1 MVSVCLGERTSILA
15 TDRQVS
21 QRMQSAGWGKG
32 KWMSRLATG
41 RSYGSAL
48 IPLVGNNSR
57 FIDYSNANAY
67 IYTNHMTGG
76 FHLLLSLF
84 GFLLF
89 IYLQYI
95 TLTDYILTIPLLIRR
110 GVCKSEHVSGPFK
123 LFSTKCFSE
132 DVCNLI
138 ICGTM
143 SKMDYL
149 GFYMMSNQMIL
160 CVDVFGSI
168 MESRILSQL
177 DCRSIVNQ

>member
-1 MVSVCLGERTSILA
+1 MHTMHA
-15 TDRQVS
+15 T
-21 QRMQSAGWGKG
+21 
-32 KWMSRLATG
+32 RLADWWSSLAMDWQAEWKEWEDWKQAG
-41 RSYGSAL
+41 VMAVLWY
-48 IPLVGNNSR
+48 
-57 FIDYSNANAY
+57 
-67 IYTNHMTGG
+67 
-76 FHLLLSLF
+76 HLLVITPDSLLFQCKCLYLYKSHRSWVSPSLSLF

-110 GVCKSEHVSGPFK
+110 GVRKSEHVSEPFK
-123 LFSTKCFSE
+123 LFSSKRFGQ

-143 SKMDYL
+143 SKMDCL

-177 DCRSIVNQ
+177 DYRSIVN